1 MTTISD
7 VIGFRNN
14 KRFRISSLILVAGLV
29 CLVNKA
35 YALEVEVVGPCD
47 PKPAL
52 EVYVDLK
59 EEITL
64 GDLTVKVLNDNR
76 VPYKGDTQ
84 GIAQIYDSPMGRDA
98 IEILSSTT
106 MRAYGWCVH
115 LDDKEPA
122 EMPDQVKVLPRV
134 KKISWF
140 YAYSLQDN
148 GVWKDYCTPSWK
160 VRSLRYCQSK

>member
-1 MTTISD
+1 
-7 VIGFRNN
+7 
-14 KRFRISSLILVAGLV
+14 V
-29 CLVNKA
+29 CLTKSA
-35 YALEVEVVGPCD
+35 SALEVEVVGPCD

-76 VPYKGDTQ
+76 VPFKGDAQ
-84 GIAQIYDSPMGRDA
+84 GIAQIYDSPVGRDSV
-98 IEILSSTT
+98 EILSSTK

-115 LDDKEPA
+115 LDDEEPG
-122 EMPDQVKVLPRV
+122 EMPDQVKVTQKV

-140 YAYSLQDN
+140 YAYSLNDS
-148 GVWKDYCTPSWK
+148 GEWKDYCTPSWK
-160 VRSLRYCQSK
+160 VHSLKYCQSK